1 MYTHSAP
8 LSKGQRGFGTTVYRH
23 SGPLDEGQRRG
34 GRQCTDT
41 QDLYLKVRGDLKPQC
56 TDTQDLYMKVRGEV
70 ADSVQTLRTSI
81 QWSEGRLE
89 IGYRH
94 SGPLCKGKRR
104 GGRHCTDT
112 QDFYVKVRWEV
123 GTQCR
128 ATQDLYLK
136 FRGEVGTKCTHRT
149 FVLRSE
155 ERFEHSVH
163 TLRTS
168 I

>member
-1 MYTHSAP
+1 M
-8 LSKGQRGFGTTVYRH
+8 YRH
-23 SGPLDEGQRRG
+23 SEPLDEGQRRG
-34 GRQCTDT
+34 GRQCTDNQDLYLKVRGDLKPQCTDT
-41 QDLYLKVRGDLKPQC
+41 QDLYMKVRGDLKPQC

-128 ATQDLYLK
+128 VTQDLYLNI
-136 FRGEVGTKCTHRT
+136 RGEVGDK
-149 FVLRSE
+149 VQ
-155 ERFEHSVH
+155 